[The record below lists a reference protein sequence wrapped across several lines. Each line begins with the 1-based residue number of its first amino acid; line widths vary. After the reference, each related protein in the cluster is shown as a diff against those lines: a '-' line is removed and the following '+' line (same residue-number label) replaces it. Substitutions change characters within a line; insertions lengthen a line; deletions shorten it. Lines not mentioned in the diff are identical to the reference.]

1 MRGSDA
7 VSSSFFRTASWPID
21 KKFSISEATAR
32 KLLTAPEKTVRAPPT
47 ASEAMAA
54 CAFGAFVRSG
64 RVYFTGWEEM
74 CPTPPFFE
82 ALETLARLSGI
93 TDEPALALIRDY
105 NKHQN
110 FWSRVMDYFS
120 APDFRIQGQL
130 HKGAMA
136 HMNVNFDLVKEP
148 LALEPDSVKSL
159 VVVKEKPEATVF
171 YQVFLHINTL
181 LFMDLDVPDF
191 HIDLEDSEDVQ
202 PLNAYSGTWPGYFW
216 YRGVRNAVK
225 DEKTARL
232 FDWQDAHPDWPKEFM
247 RDVTHSFHFVRYP
260 QILLDWLNAYRA
272 ELSDKLYARYPFLPR
287 EEDEDVFYTCW
298 KFQDWPTMEFEQD
311 MDPWV
316 AAPEGLETE
325 SYAKFDTKT
334 ALGCVARIFVE
345 QKCDVGADKS
355 ISAGDLRKALFVD
368 FLKMPKLAHTK
379 HTSNPLL
386 ASVFQELGFRFCDKR
401 TKIPDGRFV
410 RSFFAGF
417 DIKK

>member
-64 RVYFTGWEEM
+64 RVYFTGWDEM
-74 CPTPPFFE
+74 CPTPSFFD

-110 FWSRVMDYFS
+110 FWNRVMDYFS
-120 APDFRIQGQL
+120 TPDFRIQGQL

-181 LFMDLDVPDF
+181 LFIDLDVPDF

-232 FDWQDAHPDWPKEFM
+232 FDWQDAHPDLPKEFM

-260 QILLDWLNAYRA
+260 QILLDWLNSYRA

-287 EEDEDVFYTCW
+287 EEGEDVFYTVW
-298 KFQDWPTMEFEQD
+298 RFPDYPTMEFEQD
-311 MDPWV
+311 LPPWV
-316 AAPEGLETE
+316 EVPEGQVPCQRPEKE
-325 SYAKFDTKT
+325 MMQWAVGEFVKSRCDIGPDKT
-334 ALGCVARIFVE
+334 ASIG
-345 QKCDVGADKS
+345 DV
-355 ISAGDLRKALFVD
+355 RKALFVD
-368 FLKMPKLAHTK
+368 YMGLPHLANTRLV
-379 HTSNPLL
+379 SAALL
-386 ASVFQELGFRFCDKR
+386 SSMFEALGFQFNSKR
-401 TKIPDGRFV
+401 SRTPDGRHLRGQFV
-410 RSFFAGF
+410 GF
-417 DIKK
+417 ELKKQ

>member
-191 HIDLEDSEDVQ
+191 HIDLEDSEDKQTV
-202 PLNAYSGTWPGYFW
+202 NAYSGTWPGFFW

-272 ELSDKLYARYPFLPR
+272 ELSDKLYARYPFLPQ
-287 EEDEDVFYTCW
+287 EDGEDVFYTCW
-298 KFQDWPTMEFEQD
+298 KFPDWPLQAFEQD
-311 MDPWV
+311 MLPWV
-316 AAPEGLETE
+316 AEEPGRAPI
-325 SYAKFDTKT
+325 
-334 ALGCVARIFVE
+334 ARPEREMFEWAIGEFV
-345 QKCDVGADKS
+345 KSRCDVGDGKTVS
-355 ISAGDLRKALFVD
+355 IGDVRKALFVEHMNRPH
-368 FLKMPKLAHTK
+368 LANGKLVSTAC
-379 HTSNPLL
+379 L
-386 ASVFQELGFRFCDKR
+386 ASWFEALGFSFVEKR
-401 TKIPDGRFV
+401 TKAADGRYL
-410 RSFFAGF
+410 RGYFAGF
-417 DIKK
+417 DLKK